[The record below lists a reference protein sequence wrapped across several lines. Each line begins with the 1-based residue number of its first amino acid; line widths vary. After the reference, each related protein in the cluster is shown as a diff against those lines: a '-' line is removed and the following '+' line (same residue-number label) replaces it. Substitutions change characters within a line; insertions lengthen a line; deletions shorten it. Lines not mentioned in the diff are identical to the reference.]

1 MLSDCTW
8 GGGKPK
14 LDRILNGAF
23 LLDFQAC
30 GDPGQTMDAG
40 YLRITA
46 TLLSYVNSA
55 ARIQHVLHELCV
67 RKRSMSQACWVSM
80 SRAATRR
87 AAQAFQMHSP
97 CCV

>member
-46 TLLSYVNSA
+46 TLLSLRELSSQNPTCL
-55 ARIQHVLHELCV
+55 ARAVCQE
-67 RKRSMSQACWVSM
+67 A
-80 SRAATRR
+80 
-87 AAQAFQMHSP
+87 
-97 CCV
+97 